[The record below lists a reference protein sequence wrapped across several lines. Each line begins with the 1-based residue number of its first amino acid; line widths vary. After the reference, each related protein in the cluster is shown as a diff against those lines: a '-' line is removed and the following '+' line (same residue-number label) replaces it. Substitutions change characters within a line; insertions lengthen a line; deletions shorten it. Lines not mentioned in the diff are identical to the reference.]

1 MEDFPAIHRDQ
12 QRFGFRIQ
20 DITAKLDNPNHVHN
34 QSRSSVQ
41 RVQFHVKLVHQSHYK
56 YINHSLNTETTVI
69 EFMKT
74 KTVNRRFDM
83 DMLKNYCEVHLI
95 LCSMLE
101 VVGINRRD
109 AFSRH
114 IVEKII
120 EQGLIISNRVS
131 NMGRKVLGLCVHMKK
146 VHLKHRYEPCMQLIE
161 RILMSNG
168 INEGMIPASDSAIEK
183 VLKRVRVCDGD
194 EEEEEDDKEEGRR
207 ERKRR
212 QICES
217 DSCTVCMEEFNGGS
231 EIACMPC
238 SHLFHEK
245 CIVTWLKQSHYCPVC
260 RFEVPTDG

>member
-1 MEDFPAIHRDQ
+1 MEDFPAIHHDQ
-12 QRFGFRIQ
+12 QLFRFRIQ
-20 DITAKLDNPNHVHN
+20 DITAQLHNLHHVHN

-41 RVQFHVKLVHQSHYK
+41 PVQFHVKLVHQSQYK

-69 EFMKT
+69 EFTKT
-74 KTVNRRFDM
+74 KTANRRFDM
-83 DMLKNYCEVHLI
+83 DMLKNYCEAHLI
-95 LCSMLE
+95 LSSMLE
-101 VVGINRRD
+101 IVGINRRD
-109 AFSRH
+109 AFSIH
-114 IVEKII
+114 IVEQII
-120 EQGLIISNRVS
+120 EQGLLIGSRVS
-131 NMGRKVLGLCVHMKK
+131 NVGHKVLGLCVHMKK

-168 INEGMIPASDSAIEK
+168 INEGMVPASDSAIEK
-183 VLKRVRVCDGD
+183 VLKRVRVGDGD
-194 EEEEEDDKEEGRR
+194 EEEEEGRR

-212 QICES
+212 QICASES

>member
-1 MEDFPAIHRDQ
+1 
-12 QRFGFRIQ
+12 
-20 DITAKLDNPNHVHN
+20 
-34 QSRSSVQ
+34 
-41 RVQFHVKLVHQSHYK
+41 
-56 YINHSLNTETTVI
+56 
-69 EFMKT
+69 
-74 KTVNRRFDM
+74 M
-83 DMLKNYCEVHLI
+83 DMLKNYREAHLI

-114 IVEKII
+114 IVEQIM
-120 EQGLIISNRVS
+120 EQGLIIGNRVS

-168 INEGMIPASDSAIEK
+168 INEGMVPASDSAIEK
-183 VLKRVRVCDGD
+183 VLKRVRVDDGD
-194 EEEEEDDKEEGRR
+194 EEEEDDEEEGRR

-212 QICES
+212 QICASES

-238 SHLFHEK
+238 LHLFHEK
-245 CIVTWLKQSHYCPVC
+245 CVVTWLKQSHYCPVC